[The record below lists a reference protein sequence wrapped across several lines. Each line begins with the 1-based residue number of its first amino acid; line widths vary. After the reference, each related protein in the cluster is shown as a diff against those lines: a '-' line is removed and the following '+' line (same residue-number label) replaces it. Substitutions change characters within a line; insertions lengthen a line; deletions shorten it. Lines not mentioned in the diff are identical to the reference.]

1 MGKRISQFK
10 GLFNLSYQVKWNQS
24 NFYGKTPWI
33 MFGTNP
39 HISIH
44 PSSDYLFQLMAKMQ
58 EKDDIPEYYLIST
71 MEFDEVHVTIS
82 GKHNYFTP
90 EGVRKAAS
98 SANDP
103 SDNGTMEQATNFLRL
118 HMFAVEANANNPWKG
133 GIEETTKIDLGP
145 GTKWF

>member
-10 GLFNLSYQVKWNQS
+10 GLFNLPYQVKWNQT
-24 NFYGKTPWI
+24 NLYGKTPWI
-33 MFGTNP
+33 MFGNNP

-44 PSSDYLFQLMAKMQ
+44 PSSEYLFQLMAKMQ

-71 MEFDEVHVTIS
+71 MEFDEVHVTVS
-82 GKHNYFTP
+82 GQHNFFTI
-90 EGVRKAAS
+90 EGARKAAGS
-98 SANDP
+98 NGDP
-103 SDNGTMEQATNFLRL
+103 SDDRTMEQAINFLRL

-133 GIEETTKIDLGP
+133 GVEETARVNLGP